1 MKIYS
6 FLQSLEVEHPEHKFS
21 DEVITQPG
29 LASTPRELL
38 DRVMNGTIDSNITIK
53 GFINDD
59 NDTDVVP
66 DTMGDASDLAIQT
79 DRNNSNVEYL
89 KIRENELHKESV
101 QTDGGQQATPNG
113 NGASNTISSKAN
125 EAATNNA

>member
-6 FLQSLEVEHPEHKFS
+6 FLQSLEVEHPDHKFS

-38 DRVMNGTIDSNITIK
+38 ARVMNGTIDSNITIK
-53 GFINDD
+53 GFVNDD

-89 KIRENELHKESV
+89 KNRENELHKESV
-101 QTDGGQQATPNG
+101 QTDGGQQSTSNG
-113 NGASNTISSKAN
+113 DGTSNTASTQANEVASN
-125 EAATNNA
+125 NA